1 MDIPRMRMARLLV
14 HGTNGRKIH
23 DLVVVHDI
31 LWYGCDD
38 DDDLGRRIHDRQVFY
53 RTCRHGGGCY
63 IPVLFCYDFVFYMVV

>member
-1 MDIPRMRMARLLV
+1 MDIPRTRMAQLLV
-14 HGTNGRKIH
+14 HGTNGTRIH

-31 LWYGCDD
+31 LWYGCD

-63 IPVLFCYDFVFYMVV
+63 IPVFVLLYMVVYIIGF